1 VQSQQTISSAHVF
14 SLVRAR
20 QVSDRRGCSSP
31 NGRGGYREG
40 SKTIIRGGGGGG
52 GEVKKDPEELDEED
66 GREIKEIVSWRWR
79 EAVRHED
86 HYMTVQQPPCCWGA

>member
-1 VQSQQTISSAHVF
+1 VV
-14 SLVRAR
+14 VRL
-20 QVSDRRGCSSP
+20 P
-31 NGRGGYREG
+31 MGGEVIEKG
-40 SKTIIRGGGGGG
+40 SKTIIRGGGGGGG

-79 EAVRHED
+79 EVVRHED